1 MSRHRRE
8 LQNVATQVSSS
19 LVARQRNGI
28 SEDSAMMR
36 SELID
41 CTIRCCRN
49 FILRKNG
56 LNVKQNQICITDD
69 HRKRVKMVYLNYLL
83 SMLDFGRKRSINTK
97 LTNIRLMTDP
107 PSAKLYSDVYS
118 AISLQR
124 GKPKFELVIEVIE
137 RCLAYVTGKQTA
149 NMDKDRDDIHPN
161 KIIPDQPINDFKRL
175 YVTNKQTT
183 DMDKDDIRSDNIMP
197 YLLKHC
203 QKNYLM
209 DLSNSI
215 SRALMKK
222 RSKTEKVTPFYG
234 ILWNDEISLC
244 FQRLLQPLY
253 CGIPGIYSTIHQLNK
268 FIDLLMTKK
277 QLWPV
282 GTMTAAFLKIKAS
295 EWLEVI
301 KSNPTAANVL
311 HDFQTPEFTKQELS
325 RVKYY
330 TDLDTPQNTKS
341 PEDDV
346 RFDTFP
352 KKLSPN
358 IAVGSDDTNSCKTTV
373 DQPRTSFPHIHTSRL
388 ELHGP
393 RSSTTR
399 ISRHRSDDS
408 VVGSESKDHEY
419 EPHCSSSRKG
429 LFRHRSEES
438 YVKGHD
444 HHKNQYS
451 ESPNSRSVCSRKTS
465 SRHRSDESLADQ
477 KSASVK
483 SPQRKRY
490 SNEYL
495 SEQHRSTKRPKLDDR
510 FFVKK
515 MTDYDQKLQS
525 FQIWDPLRNVTEAK
539 FQDIFKTKEETVINN
554 EQASVGTSS
563 VTLDSNKTLDECEEK
578 GLINIE
584 DIPLPKEDVSTSG
597 IDQKPKISD
606 NNEQQFKC
614 KLGEIVNLCGLTEKK
629 GGHLR
634 LQERYGEMKVKT
646 EELGA
651 ERVSVIVTIQGYT
664 FEGIATSR
672 ENAVEEASNKALLL
686 APFIL
691 QQTSNLLSEET

>member
-1 MSRHRRE
+1 MNDVLSAMRTFIAAASSTTLNYDDVDSTPCLPPEDGSPEDSKAAFAKYKIPYRGNQISLLEAVEKLRASLKNGKLYCPKTFAMDNE
-8 LQNVATQVSSS
+8 DVINGLLDVGLFSSS
-19 LVARQRNGI
+19 TKYSLNEICSYVISGI
-28 SEDSAMMR
+28 PDSGHKK
-36 SELID
+36 SVTFGKLKKLF
-41 CTIRCCRN
+41 RCSFR
-49 FILRKNG
+49 RH
-56 LNVKQNQICITDD
+56 QIFPCDQLCFKD
-69 HRKRVKMVYLNYLL
+69 LA
-83 SMLDFGRKRSINTK
+83 TK
-97 LTNIRLMTDP
+97 ISN
-107 PSAKLYSDVYS
+107 S
-118 AISLQR
+118 AI
-124 GKPKFELVIEVIE
+124 ELEPGEEVE
-137 RCLAYVTGKQTA
+137 R
-149 NMDKDRDDIHPN
+149 
-161 KIIPDQPINDFKRL
+161 
-175 YVTNKQTT
+175 
-183 DMDKDDIRSDNIMP
+183 
-197 YLLKHC
+197 
-203 QKNYLM
+203 
-209 DLSNSI
+209 
-215 SRALMKK
+215 
-222 RSKTEKVTPFYG
+222 
-234 ILWNDEISLC
+234 LWNQEISLSFKALVTSQ
-244 FQRLLQPLY
+244 FQYISKATENEESRLTWLK
-253 CGIPGIYSTIHQLNK
+253 K